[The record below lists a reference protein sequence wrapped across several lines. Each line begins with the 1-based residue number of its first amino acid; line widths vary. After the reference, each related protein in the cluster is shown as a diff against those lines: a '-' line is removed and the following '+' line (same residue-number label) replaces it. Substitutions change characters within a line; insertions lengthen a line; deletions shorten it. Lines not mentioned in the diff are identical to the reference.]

1 MEASQKKI
9 RLMHY
14 IGEFLNLDFASFDSV
29 AEFIALIQ
37 ALREGLT
44 HIDEYFTLQDFEL
57 NVLFL
62 SKLETH
68 PDWKD
73 WAMTMMRDKRVNST
87 DPVQRMSFQEVAQQA
102 IKYEK
107 AMLRKADHNSQ
118 DRSSPDWTKPRALT
132 QDEINE
138 FVAQQM
144 QKETKEREHPK
155 GHTKRPSQEEIN
167 EFVVRQMRKEQERK
181 TRSRSQS
188 QPDMRK
194 AAQQKSEPI
203 RCTFCG
209 DRDHRVEKCWRKL
222 RIVAEMP
229 RGNYTPK
236 RVEFKKLIPGQP
248 SIYHGGFTVV

>member
-14 IGEFLNLDFASFDSV
+14 IGEFLNLDFSSFDSV

-44 HIDEYFTLQDFEL
+44 NIDDYFALQDFEV

-62 SKLETH
+62 SKLETQ
-68 PDWKD
+68 PEWKD
-73 WAMTMMRDKRVNST
+73 WALTMLRDKRVNST
-87 DPVQRMSFQEVAQQA
+87 DPAQQMTFQELSRQA

-107 AMLRKADHNSQ
+107 AMLQKAEQ
-118 DRSSPDWTKPRALT
+118 PGEGRSSPDWTKPRALT

-138 FVAQQM
+138 FVTGQMHKYRKEQQP
-144 QKETKEREHPK
+144 QK

-167 EFVVRQMRKEQERK
+167 EFVVQQMRKEQERK
-181 TRSRSQS
+181 TRSRARS

-194 AAQQKSEPI
+194 AAQQRKEQLC
-203 RCTFCG
+203 CTFCG
-209 DRDHRVEKCWRKL
+209 DRDHRLEKCWR
-222 RIVAEMP
+222 RWRVVAEMP
-229 RGNYTPK
+229 RANYTPK
-236 RVEFKKLIPGQP
+236 RVEFKREIPGQRP
-248 SIYHGGFTVV
+248 IYHGGFTVV